1 MGGVKATC
9 DLCPS
14 PASRW
19 YEPGG
24 VARCRE
30 HELPAPDAPVPATA
44 GWTFLASELP
54 ATLRPPAC
62 GCGRPE
68 IPGYPCGVCSAQAPT
83 VASVVAMG
91 TAYDRALTSLPL
103 TDRLEV
109 WRRVA
114 AARRVGA

>member
-1 MGGVKATC
+1 MSPLC

-19 YEPGG
+19 YEPSGA
-24 VARCRE
+24 ARCRE
-30 HELPAPDAPVPATA
+30 HELPTHATPVPATR

-54 ATLRPPAC
+54 ATVRPPAC
-62 GCGRPE
+62 ACGRPE
-68 IPGYPCGVCSAQAPT
+68 IPGYPCAGCSAGAPT
-83 VASVVAMG
+83 VESVVAQG

-103 TDRLEV
+103 PDRLEV

-114 AARRVGA
+114 AARRAG